1 MAPPLNDRVLYY
13 LTVLAALTLSSF
25 TQAQRPVSYDL
36 FNRPVANPS
45 TKISIISP
53 QLPSFPVVA
62 PINVMPSSMASG
74 ISTDNSISTNNQRLI
89 AQDLSGA
96 SYQTEEERAR
106 ILHQELMED
115 DFYRRHVDYLEKS
128 QNFRKAYIE
137 LSRLNPDSFSVTKA
151 VFITEN
157 AWYDNKYTF
166 DAFQKRMDLE
176 AKIVKGI
183 MKKEKLKEND
193 EVALNYAIQKRFR
206 EGGQFYDPKSKTYKQ
221 AVPLKYD
228 FNDIMGE
235 KDYSQLFATKMLI
248 TGKGQCRSLPLVYLM
263 IAETLGAKAWLSMA
277 PQHSF
282 VKFADKRG
290 NLFNFEATNG
300 NVVSTSWLHQS
311 GYITAAALK
320 NKVFLDTL
328 SQRHLYAQL
337 LADLLQGYLN
347 KFRYDDFAENL
358 KERILSFNPNNL
370 TALMV
375 DANLKRSYALQLIQQ
390 AGMPKEEEL
399 AQFPAAYKAYLAMQ
413 EAYQRID
420 DTGYQDMPSE
430 AYQRWLKS
438 FDKEKQKQENLELQR
453 KLNLEIQQLKN
464 HKPRSVVID
473 RTKG

>member
-1 MAPPLNDRVLYY
+1 MAPPRNDRVLYY
-13 LTVLAALTLSSF
+13 SIALVALLLSIF
-25 TQAQRPVSYDL
+25 AHAQRAVSYDL
-36 FNRPVANPS
+36 FNRLIANPN
-45 TKISIISP
+45 TQINITPP
-53 QLPSFPVVA
+53 QLPAFPVVA

-74 ISTDNSISTNNQRLI
+74 ISTNNSIATNNQRLI

-96 SYQTEEERAR
+96 SFQTEAQRAR
-106 ILHQELMED
+106 ALHQELMED

-128 QNFRKAYIE
+128 QTYRKAYAE
-137 LSRLNPDSFSVTKA
+137 LSQLNPDSFSVTRA
-151 VFITEN
+151 AFITEN

-166 DAFQKRMDLE
+166 DAFQKRMELE
-176 AKIVKGI
+176 AKIIKGI
-183 MKKEKLKEND
+183 LKKEKLKEND

-263 IAETLGAKAWLSMA
+263 IAEKLGAKAWLSMA

-328 SQRHLYAQL
+328 SQRHLYAQF

-358 KERILSFNPNNL
+358 KERILSINPNNL

-375 DANLKRSYALQLIQQ
+375 DANLKRSYALQLIKQ
-390 AGMPKEEEL
+390 AGMPKEGEL
-399 AQFPAAYKAYLAMQ
+399 DQYPAAYQAYLNMLA
-413 EAYQRID
+413 AFQRID
-420 DTGYQDMPSE
+420 DTGYQDMPNE

-438 FDKEKQKQENLELQR
+438 FEQEKKNR
-453 KLNLEIQQLKN
+453 KTWNYN
-464 HKPRSVVID
+464 ADSMPRSSD
-473 RTKG
+473 